1 MRNGTVRL
9 YVLAV
14 TLVAFLVLWA
24 TVAAKPWTAASAATK
39 PARDRRL
46 QALDRWERRL
56 QREAHSVDR
65 ALARRWRDYH
75 RRLQAREHEIALAR
89 RRHAQQLAAARAASA
104 AAATS
109 VPTSYAAAPA
119 PAGVVSLPPKV
130 TVVTLPPAAAPATS
144 SGSSHP

>member
-14 TLVAFLVLWA
+14 TLVAFLVLWT
-24 TVAAKPWTAASAATK
+24 TVAAKPWTAASAAAK
-39 PARDRRL
+39 PVRDRRL

-56 QREAHSVDR
+56 RSEARAVDR
-65 ALARRWRDYH
+65 TLARRWRDYQ
-75 RRLQAREHEIALAR
+75 RRLRIREHEIAAAR
-89 RRHAQQLAAARAASA
+89 RRHAKQLAAARAASA
-104 AAATS
+104 SAATS
-109 VPTSYAAAPA
+109 ASTSSSAAPA
-119 PAGVVSLPPKV
+119 APGVVSLPPKV